1 MRDYIAYHMTMA
13 RTNYA
18 VRCSCAEAMLD
29 VKVTVSFGWA
39 LKHKKIQPA
48 AAHPGTSM

>member
-18 VRCSCAEAMLD
+18 ARCICMKPEAMLD
-29 VKVTVSFGWA
+29 VKVAGSFGWA
-39 LKHKKIQPA
+39 LKHK
-48 AAHPGTSM
+48 